1 MKEARKMS
9 AHKASR
15 KRLAAAVMLLAI
27 LVLTG
32 SARSQIP
39 ATPGEAAGYKAYTQN
54 EDIALFLS
62 MADAASPELAVR
74 VVGRTKDVEG
84 YAGRDIFL
92 CILTANGAAE
102 VAALDRSKPTL
113 LLTASQHGNEQ
124 SAKEAA
130 LRLIWDLAFGDLKPL
145 LAKMNVLLVPQ
156 SNPYGNFFNARRN
169 EDGLDLNRD
178 HVKLESASVRILH
191 RVYRDWAPEVTL
203 DVHEKGDDYY
213 RVSIGCVSNVNIAP
227 AIQEFS
233 RAVILDDVAKALAA
247 KRVAF
252 HEYLIT
258 EDLGVDTS
266 SGAKELERADRGPV
280 EKMKRYSTTDLNDG
294 RNAPGI
300 YESLSFIQEG
310 ASRHDIATL
319 EERTAWQFA
328 GIRAFAA
335 SVAAHAGEALKL
347 VEGARRR
354 LLERAAA
361 RADAD
366 PVHMRMEYVR
376 DPKVPELI
384 IKRFDPED
392 SEVLGALKTAKKA
405 GDEILET
412 DLGPADAPEGRR
424 VVTEVVKH
432 WFPNVVPSLSV
443 PRPAGYLI
451 SAAKAEVV
459 RTLLDHGIALGVF
472 TKDAT
477 VEVAAYEITDLVP
490 AKEDYLPPE
499 KIDVA
504 RKPTTMIVRKGDLFV
519 DCVQDAANLIPSLLE
534 LQSAYGLIRYF
545 KYGLV
550 PEKGGFFSIYRV
562 EKKQDMPVVP
572 YRPWLGM

>member
-1 MKEARKMS
+1 MS
-9 AHKASR
+9 IHEHAL
-15 KRLAAAVMLLAI
+15 KRVAGLALPLAI
-27 LVLTG
+27 LALTAA
-32 SARSQIP
+32 ARPQLP

-62 MADAASPELAVR
+62 LADAASPELAVR
-74 VVGRTKDVEG
+74 VVGRTKDGKG

-92 CILTANGAAE
+92 CVLTANGAAE
-102 VAALDRSKPTL
+102 IAALDRTKPTL

-130 LRLIWDLAFGDLKPL
+130 LRLIRDLAFGDLKPL
-145 LAKMNVLLVPQ
+145 LGAMNVLVVPQ
-156 SNPYGNFFNARRN
+156 CNPYGNFFDIRRN

-191 RVYRDWAPEVTL
+191 RVYRDWTPEVTM

-227 AIQEFS
+227 ALQDLS
-233 RAVILDDVAKALAA
+233 RAVILADVAKELAR

-266 SGAKELERADRGPV
+266 SGAKGLESEDRGPV
-280 EKMKRYSTTDLNDG
+280 EKMKRFSTTDLNDG

-319 EERTAWQFA
+319 EERTGWQYA
-328 GIRAFAA
+328 GIRAFAS
-335 SVAAHAGEALKL
+335 SVAARAGDVLKL
-347 VEGARRR
+347 VEEARSR
-354 LLERAAA
+354 LLARAESRAA
-361 RADAD
+361 AD
-366 PVHMRMEYVR
+366 PVHLRMEFAR
-376 DPKVPELI
+376 DPKVPELV
-384 IKRFDPED
+384 IKRFDPEED
-392 SEVLGALKTAKKA
+392 GVLGVLRTAKKA
-405 GDEILET
+405 GDEVLET
-412 DLGPADAPEGRR
+412 DLGPADAPEGRK

-432 WFPNVVPSLSV
+432 WFPNVSPTLSA
-443 PRPAGYLI
+443 PRPAGYVI
-451 SAAKAEVV
+451 PAAKGDVV
-459 RTLLDHGIALGVF
+459 RTLLDHGIAVEVF
-472 TKDAT
+472 AKDAT
-477 VEVAAYEITDLVP
+477 VEVAAYEVLSLVP

-499 KIDVA
+499 TIEVTGKA
-504 RKPTTMIVRKGDLFV
+504 TTTVIKKGDFYV
-519 DCVQDAANLIPSLLE
+519 DCVQAAANLIPSLLE
-534 LQSAYGLIRYF
+534 PQSAFGLIRYLR
-545 KYGLV
+545 YGLV
-550 PEKGGFFSIYRV
+550 PEKGGMFSIYRV
-562 EKKQDMPVVP
+562 EKKQDKPVVP

>member
-1 MKEARKMS
+1 MS
-9 AHKASR
+9 FKR
-15 KRLAAAVMLLAI
+15 IPLERLAGAVLPLAI
-27 LVLTG
+27 LVLTA
-32 SARSQIP
+32 SARSQVP

-62 MADAASPELAVR
+62 LADAASPELAVS
-74 VVGRTKDVEG
+74 VVGRTKDVEA

-92 CILTANGAAE
+92 CILTSNGAAE
-102 VAALDRSKPTL
+102 PAALDRSKPTL

-130 LRLIWDLAFGDLKPL
+130 LRLVRDLAFGDLKPL
-145 LAKMNVLLVPQ
+145 LAKMNVLVIPQ
-156 SNPYGNFFNARRN
+156 SNPYGNYFNVRRN

-191 RVYRDWAPEVTL
+191 RVYREWTPEATM

-213 RVSIGCVSNVNIAP
+213 RVSIGCVSNVNIAT

-233 RAVILDDVAKALAA
+233 RAVILADVAGELAR

-266 SGAKELERADRGPV
+266 SGAKGLEGADRGPV

-294 RNAPGI
+294 RNGPGI

-310 ASRHDIATL
+310 ASRHDIETL
-319 EERTAWQFA
+319 ADRTGWQYA
-328 GIRAFAA
+328 GIRAFAS
-335 SVAAHAGEALKL
+335 SVAAHADEVLRIVAC
-347 VEGARRR
+347 ARQE
-354 LLERAAA
+354 LLGKAAA
-361 RADAD
+361 RDEAD
-366 PVHMRMEYVR
+366 PVHLRMEYVR
-376 DPKVPELI
+376 DPRAPELV

-392 SEVLGALKTAKKA
+392 PEVLGVLKTAKKV
-405 GDEILET
+405 GDEVLET
-412 DLGPADAPEGRR
+412 DLGPADAPDGRR

-432 WFPNVVPSLSV
+432 WFPNVAPTLSV

-451 SAAKAEVV
+451 PAAKPDVV
-459 RTLLDHGIALGVF
+459 RTLLDHGIAVGVF

-477 VEVAAYEITDLVP
+477 IEVAAYEITDLVP

-499 KIDVA
+499 TIGA
-504 RKPTTMIVRKGDLFV
+504 TRKTTTTIIKKGDLYV
-519 DCVQDAANLIPSLLE
+519 DCVQNAANLIPSLLE
-534 LQSAYGLIRYF
+534 PQSAYGLIRYF
-545 KYGLV
+545 RYGLV
-550 PEKGGFFSIYRV
+550 PEKGGLFSIYRV

-572 YRPWLGM
+572 FRPWLGM